1 MGIFTRDKPAP
12 PDIDTM
18 LGQVVDRR
26 RDGLYDRVR
35 LPAGDPTPREIACF
49 QVPVGH
55 LAVDGKVRTYSDTNL
70 FGQGSQLP
78 VPIELIIR
86 RFLFVFQPSN
96 DPADVNAFL
105 ASYVW
110 GYWLLQK
117 RLQQAPVL
125 QAAVKGEMKDLVR
138 NFGAEDCK
146 GTIERLAVPFS
157 YNLGDSAIFLPPL
170 CFFVVKLE
178 GEPIRLRR
186 DLDFYVILDGT
197 MDWPVQ

>member
-1 MGIFTRDKPAP
+1 MGIFSTKEKPRNLP
-12 PDIDTM
+12 GDINSV
-18 LGQVVDRR
+18 LGQVVVRR

-35 LPAGDPTPREIACF
+35 LSAGESTPREISCF
-49 QVPVGH
+49 QVPVGG
-55 LAVDGKVRTYSDTNL
+55 LTMDGKVRTYSDTNL
-70 FGQGSQLP
+70 FGQGSQLV
-78 VPIELIIR
+78 VPLELIIR

-125 QAAVKGEMKDLVR
+125 QVAVKGDMKDLVR
-138 NFGAEDCK
+138 DFGADDCK
-146 GTIERLAVPFS
+146 GTIERLAVPFA

-178 GEPIRLRR
+178 GERITPLR
-186 DLDFYVILDGT
+186 
-197 MDWPVQ
+197 